1 MPLFSVI
8 VPAHNSSAYIE
19 VGLQSIVNQ
28 SFTDYELIIVCDSCT
43 DNTADIARKYTDKV
57 YEVSFGQDGQTR
69 NVGLDH
75 ASGEWVL
82 FMDDDDWF
90 LHEFV
95 FQQLAEAVGKHNED
109 VLAFSF
115 IWRTVGYQRNYLSGL
130 CVVVWSKCWKRSF
143 IGDTRFS
150 SVPRTSNVDFHN
162 AMMAKNQSLYPGICL
177 CIITTICAK
186 GARTNVGRQVKS
198 IETHPYNRPGSAGA
212 EDF

>member
-8 VPAHNSSAYIE
+8 VPAYNSSEYIE
-19 VGLQSIVNQ
+19 KGLQSIADQ
-28 SFTDYELIIVCDSCT
+28 TYKDYELIVVCDSCT

-75 ASGEWVL
+75 ATGDWIL

-95 FQQLAEAVGKHNED
+95 FQQLASVIGQHNED

-115 IWRTVGYQRNYLSGL
+115 IWRTVGYQRNYIGGL

-150 SVPRTSNVDFHN
+150 TTPRTSDVDFHN
-162 AMMAKNQSLYPGICL
+162 AMMAKKPFIYAWDMPMYYYNFMRTGSQNQRW
-177 CIITTICAK
+177 K
-186 GARTNVGRQVKS
+186 
-198 IETHPYNRPGSAGA
+198 AG
-212 EDF
+212 EID